1 MGERKEEKEEV
12 IQKNMS
18 YKLSEKKNVDIKIK
32 TKR

>member
-18 YKLSEKKNVDIKIK
+18 YKLNEKKKCRHK
-32 TKR
+32 K

>member
-18 YKLSEKKNVDIKIK
+18 YKLNEKKNVDIKNK
-32 TKR
+32 N